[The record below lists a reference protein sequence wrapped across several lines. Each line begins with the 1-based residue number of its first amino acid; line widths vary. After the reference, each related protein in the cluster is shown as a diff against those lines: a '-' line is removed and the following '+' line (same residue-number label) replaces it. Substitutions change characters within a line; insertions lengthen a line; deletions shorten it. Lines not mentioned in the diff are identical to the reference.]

1 MMLATP
7 ILSPKTAVAL
17 LKSDLSR
24 AEALVKANRAKN
36 RSLANI
42 KLLLNY
48 QRQWIKAGF
57 SQQVCIAEKSRRVGL
72 SWSDAVISVLKA
84 AKNKKGTNTY
94 YIGYNFEMTAQYIE
108 DCAFWAKA
116 FNIVGLKIK
125 QRIIHDEHKDILVSR
140 IKFASGHKIV
150 ALSSKPKN
158 LRSKKGDLVLD
169 EFAFHEYAY
178 DLLKA
183 ALALIMWGGSIRI
196 ISTHNGVDS
205 YFNEIIN
212 DVRKG
217 VVPYYLQ
224 KVTFQQAVKEGL
236 YKRICLV
243 NGEEWTLEK
252 EFEWIKKIYA
262 FYGSGADEEL
272 DTVPSEGRFA
282 GQIYDRNWF
291 KLLKELPSDPWIK
304 VRAWDLAGTK
314 NEPLESHFFTVGV
327 LLYLVDDKIIVADWI
342 YRQCSISTGDAL
354 IEETTIADGFDVS
367 CILEQEPG
375 DTGERYVVSMQERLA
390 GYDIIGIRPMGNKVI
405 RAIQAAQEA
414 RRGNIY
420 LLEAPWNEKFI
431 QTLHK
436 VQDKPTPLVTD
447 TSDALSLGVKA
458 VKNLINPLYGT

>member
-1 MMLATP
+1 MFAPT
-7 ILSPKTAVAL
+7 LSPKTAIAL
-17 LKSDLSR
+17 LKQDLSR
-24 AEALVKANRAKN
+24 AESTAREFRAKR
-36 RSLANI
+36 RSLANTA
-42 KLLLNY
+42 LLLKY
-48 QRQWIKAGF
+48 QRKWIKAGF
-57 SQQVCIAEKSRRVGL
+57 EQKVCIAEKSRRVGL
-72 SWSDAVISVLKA
+72 SWCDAVISVLKA
-84 AKNKKGTNTY
+84 AKSKGGTNTY

-125 QRIIHDEHKDILVSR
+125 QRIIHDENKDILIYR

-169 EFAFHEYAY
+169 EFAFHEYAFE
-178 DLLKA
+178 LLKA
-183 ALALIMWGGSIRI
+183 ALALVMWGGSIRI

-205 YFNEIIN
+205 YFNEIITE
-212 DVRKG
+212 VRKG
-217 VVPYYLQ
+217 VKPYYLQ
-224 KVTFQQAVKEGL
+224 KVTFQDAVAEGL

-252 EFEWIKKIYA
+252 EFEWIKNIYA

-272 DTVPSEGRFA
+272 DVVPSEGRFA
-282 GQIYDRNWF
+282 GQIYDRTWF
-291 KLLKELPSDPWIK
+291 KLLDELPSEPWVK

-327 LLYLVDDKIIVADWI
+327 LLYLVEEKIIVADWL

-354 IEETTIADGFDVS
+354 IEETTQSDGFDVS

-375 DTGERYVVSMQERLA
+375 DTGERYVLSMQERLA

-414 RRGNIY
+414 RRGNVY
-420 LLEAPWNEKFI
+420 LLKAPWNEKFI

-436 VQDKPTPLVTD
+436 VEDKATPLVTD
-447 TSDALSLGVKA
+447 TSDAFSLGVKA
-458 VKNLINPLYGT
+458 VKNLINPLFGT